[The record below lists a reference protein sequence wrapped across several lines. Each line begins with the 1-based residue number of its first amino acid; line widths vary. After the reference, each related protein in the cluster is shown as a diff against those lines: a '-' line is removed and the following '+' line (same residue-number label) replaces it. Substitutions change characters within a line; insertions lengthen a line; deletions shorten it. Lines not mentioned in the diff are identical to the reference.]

1 MMNTTGEY
9 DKENYQNDWLAFRK
23 RRKRLAIL
31 LVVEFLGFL
40 PFVGLVV
47 TIEKHFFSTARM
59 TFPAAFFWGAL
70 YLFTGSQLR
79 RFPCPRCGKNFF
91 GSVFARSGDDLRGQR
106 CAYCGLQKY
115 AELVGGSENP
125 PLPKKARS
133 GLLTTR
139 LITGIAVA
147 ITAVAFARSVRT
159 SIRISH
165 NHSGWLLPSGV
176 MLHGR
181 ALLIAN
187 LVMYAY
193 MCWLGYWIIRST
205 KGRER
210 IFMSGWFVPLLLS
223 PLVLVSWLSQAVQF
237 MGSMGLLIA
246 LGAAASLLMRPER
259 SNESE
264 LDHGI
269 THS

>member
-1 MMNTTGEY
+1 MNSTGEY

-59 TFPAAFFWGAL
+59 AIPAAFFWGAL

-91 GSVFARSGDDLRGQR
+91 GRVFARSGGDLRGQK
-106 CAYCGLQKY
+106 CAYCGLQRY
-115 AELVGGSENP
+115 AELVGGLENP
-125 PLPKKARS
+125 PLPQKASSR
-133 GLLTTR
+133 LLTTR
-139 LITGIAVA
+139 LITSIAVG
-147 ITAVAFARSVRT
+147 ITAVAFARSVRA

-165 NHSGWLLPSGV
+165 SSGWLLPSGV

-187 LVMYAY
+187 LVIYAY
-193 MCWLGYWIIRST
+193 TCWVGYWIIRST

-223 PLVLVSWLSQAVQF
+223 PLVLVSSLSQAVQF

-246 LGAAASLLMRPER
+246 LGAAASLLARPER

-264 LDHGI
+264 LDNGV